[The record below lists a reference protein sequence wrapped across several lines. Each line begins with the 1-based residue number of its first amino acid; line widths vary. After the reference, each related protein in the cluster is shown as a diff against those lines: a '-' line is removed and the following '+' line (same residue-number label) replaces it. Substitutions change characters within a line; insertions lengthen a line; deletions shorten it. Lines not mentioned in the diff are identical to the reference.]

1 MLVSSLSVWPRLAYP
16 SWISLWTTESRTL
29 CLPRRDLD
37 QHWDTLEIYFQTTAE
52 LLFILT
58 IYFCTLCFTII
69 DLIKPYPS
77 YQTLSYLKADLVLS
91 LLGVALDG
99 VGRRHRWRVDVAVI
113 RHDQTVA
120 PVVHLQTGQ
129 VYLYLCFSVIYYR
142 WDVVGDIGQ
151 PGANR
156 EVVFVKKGTCDMI
169 CDFLLLIWRWKKIMW
184 KIVKQLVTSSKDWTC
199 DISDDL
205 WHIMKKTS
213 SQESRC
219 DIYRCDLW

>member
-37 QHWDTLEIYFQTTAE
+37 QHWDTLEIYFQQQ
-52 LLFILT
+52 LNYFSFSHRG
-58 IYFCTLCFTII
+58 IYFWTPCFTIT

-99 VGRRHRWRVDVAVI
+99 VGRRHRRRVDVAVI

-129 VYLYLCFSVIYYR
+129 VYLYLCFSAIYYR
-142 WDVVGDIGQ
+142 WHVVGDIGQ
-151 PGANR
+151 PRENR
-156 EVVFVKKGTCDMI
+156 EVVSVKKGTCNMI
-169 CDFLLLIWRWKKIMW
+169 FDFLLLIWWWWEMY
-184 KIVKQLVTSSKDWTC
+184 
-199 DISDDL
+199 DI
-205 WHIMKKTS
+205 
-213 SQESRC
+213 
-219 DIYRCDLW
+219 

>member
-58 IYFCTLCFTII
+58 IYFCTPCFTLAISV
-69 DLIKPYPS
+69 LPLS
-77 YQTLSYLKADLVLS
+77 LSYLKADLVLS

-99 VGRRHRWRVDVAVI
+99 VGRRHRRRVDVAVI

-129 VYLYLCFSVIYYR
+129 VYLYLCF
-142 WDVVGDIGQ
+142 
-151 PGANR
+151 
-156 EVVFVKKGTCDMI
+156 F
-169 CDFLLLIWRWKKIMW
+169 
-184 KIVKQLVTSSKDWTC
+184 
-199 DISDDL
+199 L
-205 WHIMKKTS
+205 WHITGDMLLVTLVKLYT
-213 SQESRC
+213 
-219 DIYRCDLW
+219 I